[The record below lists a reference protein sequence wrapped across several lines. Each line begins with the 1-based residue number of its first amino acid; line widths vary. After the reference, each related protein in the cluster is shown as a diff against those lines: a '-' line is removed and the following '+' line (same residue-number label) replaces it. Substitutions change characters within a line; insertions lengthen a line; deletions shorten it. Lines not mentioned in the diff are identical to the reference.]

1 MTPLNQRDPRWA
13 NERLGTGANNKTTIG
28 SHGCLIT
35 CIAMIAGI
43 TPPEVNQRLIS
54 INGYAASSTG
64 VLNLVIWGKLTEAIP
79 WITVGAR
86 ASYDNAVVSK
96 NLPCVI
102 KVDGTRIGAT
112 QHWVVFI
119 GNQTMNDPW
128 NGVQR
133 ATNYYPA
140 LGYAIVKKTGEK
152 ENMSD
157 EYGNMVWKSTQHD
170 GTVKYLYGDKNPREV
185 PSEEIVNHIGGL
197 RSRITTLDKELGTLK
212 AEVENRE
219 EQTSRLKVQVSEA
232 ESEIKDLR
240 IKLSEKIGECEEL
253 AVAKGKQYI
262 ELKQALST
270 IESLK
275 EAQTNGEV
283 TLTIRDI
290 FTLIWNQK
298 ITIKK

>member
-1 MTPLNQRDPRWA
+1 MTITWKGSPNYDTNRKPIDRVVIHWFGMGTLEGAHSMFQKAGGTSAHYGISDSRVWQWVKEEHVAYHAGNYAMNQRSIGIEHDA
-13 NERLGTGANNKTTIG
+13 NPDKQLSETSYKTSAKLIADICKRYKIEPNRQNIIKHSEVKATACPG
-28 SHGCLIT
+28 SIDLDKLI
-35 CIAMIAGI
+35 A
-43 TPPEVNQRLIS
+43 
-54 INGYAASSTG
+54 
-64 VLNLVIWGKLTEAIP
+64 LVKG
-79 WITVGAR
+79 
-86 ASYDNAVVSK
+86 
-96 NLPCVI
+96 
-102 KVDGTRIGAT
+102 
-112 QHWVVFI
+112 
-119 GNQTMNDPW
+119 
-128 NGVQR
+128 
-133 ATNYYPA
+133 
-140 LGYAIVKKTGEK
+140 
-152 ENMSD
+152 NMSD

-232 ESEIKDLR
+232 EIEIKDLR

-275 EAQTNGEV
+275 EAQCNGEV